1 MFTGLH
7 MSGHCSDH
15 VAMHKLNNHFVCSG
29 SSAIAAPARGPGVNA
44 VIASPQRGP
53 HSVRAP
59 SLKCSQWDAHTYS
72 VLTLRGSLGSLERVI
87 FGCCVFFSAVLCFG
101 SLFVVFGV
109 FVRGKKLTNSSL
121 YNFKNRSLFVL
132 NKSLKHIE
140 TSETIWKVC
149 IFKVCKT

>member
-59 SLKCSQWDAHTYS
+59 SLKCSQWDAHTNS
-72 VLTLRGSLGSLERVI
+72 VLTLRGSLGSLERAI
-87 FGCCVFFSAVLCFG
+87 FGCCVFFRCFVFW
-101 SLFVVFGV
+101 LVVCCVWGFCSW
-109 FVRGKKLTNSSL
+109 KKHTNSSL

-149 IFKVCKT
+149 IFKVC